1 MGVAPCLPSL
11 ASSISPL
18 PLTALA
24 ELSAAMHQV
33 WVKFDI
39 RGHCPC
45 QADARLW
52 TAGDGTP
59 QVRKQGMGQGASL
72 WGPG

>member
-24 ELSAAMHQV
+24 ELGTAMHQV

-45 QADARLW
+45 QADARVW
-52 TAGDGTP
+52 TAGDGGP
-59 QVRKQGMGQGASL
+59 QVRKQGASL
-72 WGPG
+72 QGPG